1 MATADRPREGM
12 PPAALIV
19 TTPSGSRTRV
29 AIERVPFAIGRLGD
43 NDLILRDGRASR
55 HHARIVAE
63 GGAYAIEDLKSSYG
77 VYVNGDRVERTA
89 LRNGDRLEFGFADS
103 YSLVFTL
110 DDAPARPITEI
121 TAGGANLAKLRATL
135 EVVRALQ
142 TSLSTDEVLAAV
154 VDAALT
160 VTGCERG
167 FLLLRKSDALEIR
180 VARSRTGP
188 LPAEDLRVPTRLL
201 LRALAQRREF
211 LSMNFDPTACEGTER
226 TIADME
232 LRSVVCLPLV
242 RIRAGAV
249 EETSAFAAFENT
261 VGMLYMDSRLG
272 AADLSAGGRELL
284 TTLALEASTVLENAR
299 LIEELWARQRT
310 DQELRIAREIQASL
324 LPRSLPTKGWFRA
337 AGSSTPSLEVG
348 GDCFD
353 VRPMGNGTWVSIVAD
368 VSGKGVGAALL
379 AALIEGMFLAAPY
392 TKIPLSDMMSRA
404 NRFLNERTG
413 GEQYATVFFCA
424 IERNGRVYWA
434 NAGHPPP
441 LLVGEDGHIRAIA
454 AGGVP
459 IGLLEDAE
467 FPCEDGTLRSGDKLV
482 IYSDGLTEAQN
493 PARELFGLKRLREAV
508 ALSHGGSAQELH
520 DRLLGAVRA
529 FTAGGEQRDDVT
541 LAVLEYKPED

>member
-1 MATADRPREGM
+1 
-12 PPAALIV
+12 
-19 TTPSGSRTRV
+19 
-29 AIERVPFAIGRLGD
+29 
-43 NDLILRDGRASR
+43 
-55 HHARIVAE
+55 
-63 GGAYAIEDLKSSYG
+63 
-77 VYVNGDRVERTA
+77 
-89 LRNGDRLEFGFADS
+89 
-103 YSLVFTL
+103 
-110 DDAPARPITEI
+110 
-121 TAGGANLAKLRATL
+121 
-135 EVVRALQ
+135 
-142 TSLSTDEVLAAV
+142 
-154 VDAALT
+154 
-160 VTGCERG
+160 
-167 FLLLRKSDALEIR
+167 
-180 VARSRTGP
+180 
-188 LPAEDLRVPTRLL
+188 VPTRLL

-211 LSMNFDPTACEGTER
+211 LSMNFDPAAGEGTER

-249 EETSAFAAFENT
+249 EETSSFTAFEHT
-261 VGMLYMDSRLG
+261 VGVLYMDSRLG

-310 DQELRIAREIQASL
+310 EQELRIAREIQASL
-324 LPRSLPTKGWFRA
+324 LPRSLPAEGWFHA

-353 VRPMGNGTWVSIVAD
+353 VRPICKDGWVCIVAD

-392 TKIPLSDMMSRA
+392 SKMPLSDMMSRA

-424 IERNGRVYWA
+424 IERSGRVYWA

-441 LLVGEDGHIRAIA
+441 LLVSKDGHIRALA
-454 AGGVP
+454 AAGVP

-467 FPCEDGTLRSGDKLV
+467 FPCEEATLRPGDKLV
-482 IYSDGLTEAQN
+482 IYSDGLTEAQD
-493 PARELFGLKRLREAV
+493 PQREFFGLKRLREAV
-508 ALSHGGSAQELH
+508 ALSHAGSARELH
-520 DRLLGAVRA
+520 DGLLASVRA

-541 LAVLEYKPED
+541 LAVLEYDPED